1 LGRPELGRLA
11 PGSAASLVLVE
22 PPPPADDP
30 LTRVLNVTTR
40 HDVVEVWVRGNRLV
54 EGGRLQRR
62 REVEAARGRLRER
75 LTADAVPRRARLAAI
90 AALEPWLTDIW
101 SLDMAVV

>member
-1 LGRPELGRLA
+1 
-11 PGSAASLVLVE
+11 
-22 PPPPADDP
+22 
-30 LTRVLNVTTR
+30 
-40 HDVVEVWVRGNRLV
+40 VRGNRLV